1 MVGSVLRRKFANR
14 LPTGM
19 RAASGGSVPCFCIKK
34 FVDVPQLVGRRFGS
48 DRRVQQERQNG
59 AAKPRPRPGATAK
72 SLFEQPQPAAAVAL
86 SAGSRPLEDAKP
98 AGPSPLSHAG
108 SARERS
114 TWPRSA
120 LPSSYFGRERLSTF
134 PSYPKAGGRTGRQR
148 WPATAHAGARRR
160 EQLPRGVTGKRCGAS
175 EQGRAKPA
183 SNATD
188 QHASRPCETLEFPLR
203 MASPKRCKPVM
214 PASKPRTTHMK
225 TAITSAPITPVRGAL
240 VQLRGPP
247 GAPAGAA
254 PGNRHD
260 PAQLSRFN
268 HG

>member
-59 AAKPRPRPGATAK
+59 AAKAPPRPGATAK

-108 SARERS
+108 SARERAPCRGVRCRARTS
-114 TWPRSA
+114 AASGFRPSLLTPRLA
-120 LPSSYFGRERLSTF
+120 GEREGN
-134 PSYPKAGGRTGRQR
+134 GGPRQR
-148 WPATAHAGARRR
+148 T
-160 EQLPRGVTGKRCGAS
+160 RGRGGAS
-175 EQGRAKPA
+175 NFRGESQG
-183 SNATD
+183 SGVV
-188 QHASRPCETLEFPLR
+188 QASRVAL
-203 MASPKRCKPVM
+203 SPPQTR
-214 PASKPRTTHMK
+214 RINT
-225 TAITSAPITPVRGAL
+225 
-240 VQLRGPP
+240 
-247 GAPAGAA
+247 
-254 PGNRHD
+254 RHD
-260 PAQLSRFN
+260 PVKPSNFP
-268 HG
+268 